1 MKISNQ
7 IYEERAGMIYKCNEV
22 NEYYTRFLHI
32 FNEVSNIHA
41 TLKRAKINHKA
52 YKPWITS
59 GLKKSMKVRDKLY
72 KKWLIT
78 RNYVFLNK
86 YKLYRNKIA
95 IINKI
100 YRDCF
105 YNDILIKS
113 DNTKKIWNNI
123 NLLINKKRPSSHKEK
138 LQVDNKRYE
147 QPLTISNCLN
157 EFFCNV
163 PSTLAAQLP
172 KSDKSAT
179 SYLSQKQK
187 QFRFTEVSEI
197 EVFLLLGSLD
207 TNKSFGVDK
216 IHPLLLKTAALQIY
230 RPLTFIFNLSINQG
244 IFPDSMKLAK
254 VVPVFNQDSCFAC
267 SNY

>member
-1 MKISNQ
+1 
-7 IYEERAGMIYKCNEV
+7 
-22 NEYYTRFLHI
+22 
-32 FNEVSNIHA
+32 
-41 TLKRAKINHKA
+41 
-52 YKPWITS
+52 
-59 GLKKSMKVRDKLY
+59 MKVRDKLY

-113 DNTKKIWNNI
+113 DNTKKMWDNI
-123 NLLINKKRPSSHKEK
+123 NLLINKKRPSSHIEK

-157 EFFCNV
+157 DFFCNV

-179 SYLSQKQK
+179 TYLSQKRK
-187 QFRFTEVSEI
+187 QFRFAQVSEI
-197 EVFLLLGSLD
+197 EVFLLLESLD
-207 TNKSFGVDK
+207 TNKSFGIDK
-216 IHPLLLKTAALQIY
+216 IHPLLLKTAALQI
-230 RPLTFIFNLSINQG
+230 
-244 IFPDSMKLAK
+244 
-254 VVPVFNQDSCFAC
+254 
-267 SNY
+267 